1 MKTVRKSEVPRVPV
15 NDVTASALSVRNT
28 DIWTLLGLAMLGV
41 RLVQGWV
48 YWAGASR
55 RLIYSTGKLDPSSSG
70 YMAHK
75 MNEAIPG
82 AVFGTGDA
90 ISTLLHHPTLLHV
103 TIIAFTLVE
112 LLVGLGL
119 IFGFMTRFFGLIS
132 VGLAVSLML
141 MFGWLGSTCVDEWT
155 MAANSFAMGLGI
167 MIVGGGSWWS
177 LDHWVANKFPKF
189 ANRAWFP
196 WLFSGPLP
204 LVTVTR
210 FAKLF
215 GILAIVF
222 AVSFYGYLRGAVFS
236 PLEARTNPK
245 HHHVALSKP
254 ALSSSGDLTLSA
266 YVDAG
271 PDTQGAYV
279 IQVSVVDE
287 RGQVVETWDGK
298 ALSELPKSGFAN
310 EYKYSVFKPTKY
322 GFVGVVGARATISL
336 PHQGTLKLTPGT
348 YQAIFLGIDGKQ
360 WKTPVVVSAQ

>member
-1 MKTVRKSEVPRVPV
+1 MPTSSTATQESMP
-15 NDVTASALSVRNT
+15 ASAPPVRRNA

-55 RLIYSTGKLDPSSSG
+55 RLIYSSGKLDPDSSG

-82 AVFGTGDA
+82 AIFGSGDA
-90 ISTLLHHPTLLHV
+90 LSTLLHHPTLLHV
-103 TIIAFTLVE
+103 SIIIFTLVE

-119 IFGFMTRFFGLIS
+119 IFGLMTRFFGLIS

-167 MIVGGGSWWS
+167 MIAGGGSWWS
-177 LDHWVANKFPKF
+177 LDHWVAKKCPRL
-189 ANRAWFP
+189 ARRAWFP

-204 LVTVTR
+204 VVTVTR
-210 FAKLF
+210 SAKLF

-222 AVSFYGYLRGAVFS
+222 TVGFYGYLRGAVFS
-236 PLEARTNPK
+236 PLVPRTNPK
-245 HHHVALSKP
+245 HHHLALTKP
-254 ALSSSGDLTLSA
+254 VLSSSGDLTLSA

-287 RGQVVETWDGK
+287 RGQAVETWDGK
-298 ALSELPKSGFAN
+298 TLSNLPKTGFAN
-310 EYKYSVFKPTKY
+310 EYKYSVFKPTQY

-336 PHQGTLKLTPGT
+336 PHQGTLKLAPGT

-360 WKTPVVVSAQ
+360 WKTHVVVGA